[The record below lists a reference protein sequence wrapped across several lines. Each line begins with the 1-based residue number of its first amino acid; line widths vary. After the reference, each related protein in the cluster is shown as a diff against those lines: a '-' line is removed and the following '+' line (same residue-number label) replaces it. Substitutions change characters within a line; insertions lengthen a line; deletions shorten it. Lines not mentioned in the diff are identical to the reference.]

1 MDDIRGIINSI
12 VKGCAQAGV
21 VVPDVLAGFV
31 ARTIVESNSSYFALD
46 RKATPEATQE
56 VIMQSIEKLLEK
68 DSPALEMIKMQ
79 VDYDSTYLSEETD
92 AQNKAKARAK
102 MIAGHKTGIL
112 EIEME
117 DSSDYEA
124 LTTLYRKIF
133 RFLLEFAPNAKSAD
147 RDVERE
153 IAAALESVFPR
164 VGLKAFIQLNNEEKG
179 SQLLELGRIILGIR
193 LFNRD
198 EGRGGAGIDNMDT
211 DGNILANVLSQDID
225 REVEFFT
232 DACAKYQK
240 AIIKAHVQK
249 RRKRFEKEREEE
261 QYRESLDEYG
271 NPTER
276 TRTRTKAK
284 TEIDEVS
291 DYLVER
297 WSQEL
302 ANRRQYLGYLRTLQD
317 EARFLLEKISLLCEK
332 IRAELVN
339 VRSLVTNKAS
349 VPKEVVYPRFDALGL
364 LWVQLFDE
372 VLVMIARSNTFQ
384 SLCHYRLS
392 FNPTLTENY
401 YLDDA
406 VTELSL
412 GDFSEEKSTKSKK
425 AAKSVSQKA
434 AASEKPHTAPAVQ
447 VNVPMPT
454 VTNEVDG
461 GASTVTGGGSMAEEG
476 GLALDSMAQAPSV
489 ASIPEGPMEGAV
501 NALRSEHDEDAGSI
515 GSAGVGLGQRSAAEE
530 GEEEQ
535 QEEEEEE
542 EPEVP
547 SSGARL
553 LTAEDTPDFM
563 LLPLELQGYCPWT
576 IIEARGLLV
585 PGKPALGIVQYE
597 GLNYVCDHATAIK
610 AFMAKPESYLA
621 QIKEKALRN
630 PEYIHLLRLHRWFP
644 TASIARLL
652 RMHEMET
659 NNKTGMPLSK
669 DASTGTPTHFVESYI
684 DINYH
689 WNEWEL
695 RRRALKMVNLKNC
708 ATSSQQTDASHF
720 LRDNETQVYPH
731 RIKGTQTKREKG
743 TNPPTVTTYVAGL
756 RGKQRV
762 AEDRRNGVL
771 NNNQFE
777 GELPESVNQATELEY
792 AHSGVVTLT
801 LDMSSYHG
809 YPLTSSGVKTAT
821 KK

>member
-1 MDDIRGIINSI
+1 
-12 VKGCAQAGV
+12 
-21 VVPDVLAGFV
+21 
-31 ARTIVESNSSYFALD
+31 
-46 RKATPEATQE
+46 
-56 VIMQSIEKLLEK
+56 
-68 DSPALEMIKMQ
+68 MQ
-79 VDYDSTYLSEETD
+79 VDYDSTYLTEETD
-92 AQNKAKARAK
+92 AQNKAKARTK
-102 MIAGHKTGIL
+102 MIASHKTSIL
-112 EIEME
+112 EVEME

-133 RFLLEFAPNAKSAD
+133 RFLLEFAPNSKAAD

-164 VGLKAFIQLNNEEKG
+164 VGLKAFIQLNGEEKG

-225 REVEFFT
+225 REVEFFS

-249 RRKRFEKEREEE
+249 RRKRFEKQQEEE
-261 QYRESLDEYG
+261 QHRESLDEMG

-276 TRTRTKAK
+276 TKPRAKPKADAA
-284 TEIDEVS
+284 EEVS

-317 EARFLLEKISLLCEK
+317 EARFLLEKISGLCEK
-332 IRAELVN
+332 IRMELVN

-372 VLVMIARSNTFQ
+372 VLTMIARSNTFQ
-384 SLCHYRLS
+384 ALCKYRLS

-401 YLDDA
+401 YLDNNP
-406 VTELSL
+406 VELSL
-412 GDFSEEKSTKSKK
+412 GDLGSEKKSTKSKK
-425 AAKSVSQKA
+425 LVKSASMKKTG
-434 AASEKPHTAPAVQ
+434 SEKALPTVQ
-447 VNVPMPT
+447 VNVPLPA
-454 VTNEVDG
+454 VTSDLEG
-461 GASTVTGGGSMAEEG
+461 GASTFTGNNSTAGTAEE
-476 GLALDSMAQAPSV
+476 GLALDSIAQATSV
-489 ASIPEGPMEGAV
+489 GSVPENMV
-501 NALRSEHDEDAGSI
+501 LEDANVRAARSQHDDDGMSL
-515 GSAGVGLGQRSAAEE
+515 GSADMGELQREDEEEAEE
-530 GEEEQ
+530 TA
-535 QEEEEEE
+535 
-542 EPEVP
+542 P
-547 SSGARL
+547 SSGAQL
-553 LTAEDTPDFM
+553 LTAENTPDFM

-597 GLNYVCDHATAIK
+597 NLNYVCDHAVAIK
-610 AFMAKPESYLA
+610 AFIADPETYLA

-669 DASTGTPTHFVESYI
+669 DASTGMPTHFVESYI

-695 RRRALKMVNLKNC
+695 RRRALKIVNLKNC
-708 ATSSQQTDASHF
+708 STTSQQTDASHF

-756 RGKQRV
+756 RGKQIM
-762 AEDRRNGVL
+762 AEDRRNGRL
-771 NNNQFE
+771 SNNQTDN
-777 GELPESVNQATELEY
+777 ELPDSINEPTQLQY
-792 AHSGVVTLT
+792 PPSGVVTLT

-809 YPLTSSGVKTAT
+809 YPLTSSGVKAPS
-821 KK
+821 K